1 MNRFQFSE
9 NARKEMLSIAHSTM
23 RRYIQTGEYTPD
35 REMKVSKQL
44 TIRTG
49 LFVSVYVE
57 HELRG
62 CIGTFREEEQLF
74 IVLQRM
80 TLSAAF
86 HDSRFAPVTAME
98 VEDAKVELSVLSPK
112 IKISSPDEIQIGR
125 HGIYIEK
132 NANRGTLLP
141 QVAVKNNW
149 TPREFIDFCARYKA
163 GISPDE
169 IPESSLYIYEA
180 DVFGDL

>member
-1 MNRFQFSE
+1 
-9 NARKEMLSIAHSTM
+9 MLSIAHSTM
-23 RRYIQTGEYTPD
+23 RRYIQKGEYRPD
-35 REMKVSKQL
+35 REMKVSKRL

-57 HELRG
+57 DELRG
-62 CIGTFREEEQLF
+62 CIGTFQEEEPLF

-86 HDSRFAPVTAME
+86 HDSRFAPVNAME
-98 VEDAKVELSVLSPK
+98 VEHAKVELSVLSQK
-112 IKISSPDEIQIGR
+112 IPVSSPDEIEIGR
-125 HGIYIEK
+125 HGVYIEK
-132 NANRGTLLP
+132 NTNRGTLLP

-149 TPREFIDFCARYKA
+149 SPNEFVEFCAKYKA
-163 GISPDE
+163 GIASNE
-169 IPESSLYIYEA
+169 IPESSLFVYEA